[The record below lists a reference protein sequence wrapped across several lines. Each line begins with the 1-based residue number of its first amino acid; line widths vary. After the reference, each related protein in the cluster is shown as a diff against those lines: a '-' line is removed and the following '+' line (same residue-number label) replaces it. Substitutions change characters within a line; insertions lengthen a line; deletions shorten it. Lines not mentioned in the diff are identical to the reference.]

1 MSDAKVSCFFTIL
14 NLWVSGSRNLFQG
27 KGRTQQL
34 CLYKA
39 SVHLPCNV
47 LIFTTV
53 FIISVI
59 SESRGGPRSALK
71 SSDTVDKD
79 QLNLKLLLSALLEA
93 DQESQSYHH
102 YTKKHVSIHSPPSA
116 SRSSGGQRSRGQ
128 RGSSRGG
135 AADGNNNSRGSG
147 GKANFTFSTDRARM
161 IDMENQRLLNV
172 CHAV

>member
-1 MSDAKVSCFFTIL
+1 M
-14 NLWVSGSRNLFQG
+14 
-27 KGRTQQL
+27 
-34 CLYKA
+34 
-39 SVHLPCNV
+39 
-47 LIFTTV
+47 IFTTV

-135 AADGNNNSRGSG
+135 AADGNNNSRGSV

-161 IDMENQRLLNV
+161 IDMENQRLLKV
-172 CHAV
+172 CHAVWGLYNE